1 MKDGKPSS
9 SSRGTRRPE
18 KPPKRRGHSTSID
31 AEVDITSSR
40 RRRSCYTCDDWQRL
54 SLQKGLAKPILPIK
68 RSMMYLAVLMG
79 TTIVSSAS
87 MWGS

>member
-1 MKDGKPSS
+1 MKNGKPSS

-18 KPPKRRGHSTSID
+18 KPPKRRGHSTSSD
-31 AEVDITSSR
+31 AEAGITSSR
-40 RRRSCYTCDDWQRL
+40 RRRGCYTCDDWQHV
-54 SLQKGLAKPILPIK
+54 SLQKRVGLVTPILPIK

-87 MWGS
+87 M